1 MITVPARL
9 PAPYVHADN
18 RGLVLCNG
26 AQCISIQASQ
36 LRQCAETF
44 DIIAAE
50 GRATRAQGPHVVGGY
65 IRLRCCDL
73 RRNPGSSAVRDRL
86 VVRFRHAA
94 RGDRAS
100 PPMRPLLV
108 ALALLLV
115 AAAPA
120 QAEEKLVTLYSP
132 PIDSEPYV
140 HKSTTVQLKADGKQ
154 APAEPGYVLGFQEM
168 SLVDSKDPDAKPL
181 PVAKMMVHHFLYF
194 TQGRAR
200 AETGGC
206 LGGDFLAGR
215 GEEHPSGPLRQVTPP
230 DLRARYGIQN
240 ATPQGKA
247 PAWSLT
253 AMVMNH
259 YQRSKRF
266 YVRTR
271 IWYTTEPRTPV
282 YPTAV
287 GDCRHLL
294 NGMAYDVP
302 GGGLPGST
310 FTDRSTWTVP
320 FSGRIVGAASHHHGG
335 AINHTLASQTCGREM
350 FNAKAY
356 YGAADHPYNTIRP
369 ILHEPGPIANGTFRS
384 AQGIPVA
391 AGEVLERVAL
401 HDNATLHVAAMGF
414 WVLLLAKDDR
424 HRLSADAGRRQRGHR
439 AGEVRHGGAV
449 RVQPQGPAA
458 VQAGRAADGVQRP
471 RRRPVLP
478 RRPRDREG
486 RPAADVAVHR
496 RRAAQRDRRQRP
508 ARLLLQL
515 PRHTCRQLL
524 VHADGRGH
532 VPADVPDP
540 PDDDGADA
548 RRQTDLKKLIPS
560 SSSAR

>member
-1 MITVPARL
+1 
-9 PAPYVHADN
+9 
-18 RGLVLCNG
+18 
-26 AQCISIQASQ
+26 
-36 LRQCAETF
+36 
-44 DIIAAE
+44 
-50 GRATRAQGPHVVGGY
+50 
-65 IRLRCCDL
+65 
-73 RRNPGSSAVRDRL
+73 
-86 VVRFRHAA
+86 
-94 RGDRAS
+94 
-100 PPMRPLLV
+100 MRTLLV

-215 GEEHPSGPLRQVTPP
+215 GEEHPSGRFDQVTPP
-230 DLRARYGIQN
+230 DLRARYGIHN

-247 PAWSLT
+247 PAWMLT

-271 IWYTTEPRTPV
+271 IWYTTEPRTPI

-310 FTDRSTWTVP
+310 FTDRSTWTMP

-335 AINHTLASQTCGREM
+335 AINHTLASQTCGREI

-384 AQGIPVA
+384 PTGIPVA

-414 WVLLLAKDDR
+414 WVLLLAKDD
-424 HRLSADAGRRQRGHR
+424 SVTGCQPMPADVR
-439 AGEVRHGGAV
+439 EVTVPAKYDTAGAV
-449 RVQPQGPAA
+449 RVQPQGAAA
-458 VQAGRAADGVQRP
+458 VQAGRRAEGVQRP

-496 RRAAQRDRRQRP
+496 RRAAQRHRRQRP

-515 PRHTCRQLL
+515 PRQRDRQLL

-560 SSSAR
+560 SSSARWASMFSRASSPVNSRRPIVIRIAPESAVMIR

>member
-1 MITVPARL
+1 
-9 PAPYVHADN
+9 
-18 RGLVLCNG
+18 
-26 AQCISIQASQ
+26 
-36 LRQCAETF
+36 
-44 DIIAAE
+44 
-50 GRATRAQGPHVVGGY
+50 
-65 IRLRCCDL
+65 
-73 RRNPGSSAVRDRL
+73 
-86 VVRFRHAA
+86 
-94 RGDRAS
+94 
-100 PPMRPLLV
+100 MRTLLV

-140 HKSTTVQLKADGKQ
+140 HKSTTVQLKADGRQ

-215 GEEHPSGPLRQVTPP
+215 GEEHPSGRFDNVAPP
-230 DLRARYGIQN
+230 DIRARYGIQN
-240 ATPQGKA
+240 ATPEGKA
-247 PAWSLT
+247 PAWMLT

-271 IWYTTEPRTPV
+271 IWYTNEPRTPV

-310 FTDRSTWTVP
+310 FTDRSTWTAP
-320 FSGRIVGAASHHHGG
+320 FSGRIIGAASHHHGG
-335 AINHTLASQTCGREM
+335 AINHTLTSQTCGRPL
-350 FNAKAY
+350 FDAKAY

-384 AQGIPVA
+384 AQGVPVA

-414 WVLLLAKDDR
+414 WVLLLAKDDAVTGCQPMPSD
-424 HRLSADAGRRQRGHR
+424 LSEVTVPAKYDTLAPFVFSRAVPQLFKPSGPLKTFNGRVGDQFFRAGRVTAKVGQRLTWRFTGVEPHSVTVANGPR
-439 AGEVRHGGAV
+439 GFSSNYLGNVTGSYSFTPTVAGTYRLTCLIH
-449 RVQPQGPAA
+449 PTTM
-458 VQAGRAADGVQRP
+458 
-471 RRRPVLP
+471 
-478 RRPRDREG
+478 
-486 RPAADVAVHR
+486 
-496 RRAAQRDRRQRP
+496 AQ
-508 ARLLLQL
+508 
-515 PRHTCRQLL
+515 TL
-524 VHADGRGH
+524 VVKR
-532 VPADVPDP
+532 
-540 PDDDGADA
+540 
-548 RRQTDLKKLIPS
+548 S
-560 SSSAR
+560 

>member
-1 MITVPARL
+1 MKSFLAALI
-9 PAPYVHADN
+9 
-18 RGLVLCNG
+18 VL
-26 AQCISIQASQ
+26 
-36 LRQCAETF
+36 
-44 DIIAAE
+44 
-50 GRATRAQGPHVVGGY
+50 
-65 IRLRCCDL
+65 
-73 RRNPGSSAVRDRL
+73 
-86 VVRFRHAA
+86 
-94 RGDRAS
+94 
-100 PPMRPLLV
+100 
-108 ALALLLV
+108 LA

-120 QAEEKLVTLYSP
+120 SAEERLLTLYSP
-132 PIDSEPYV
+132 PIESEPYV
-140 HKSTTVQLKADGKQ
+140 HKSTTVQLKPDGKQ

-194 TQGRAR
+194 TAGRAS

-215 GEEHPSGPLRQVTPP
+215 GEEHPSGRFDNVSPP
-230 DLRARYGIQN
+230 EIRARFGIQN
-240 ATPQGKA
+240 ATPQGNA

-271 IWYTTEPRTPV
+271 VWYTTEPRTPV

-320 FSGRIVGAASHHHGG
+320 FSGRIIGAASHHHGG
-335 AINHTLASQTCGREM
+335 AINHTLASQTCGRAI

-401 HDNATLHVAAMGF
+401 HDNATLHVASMGF
-414 WVLLLAKDDR
+414 WVLLLAKDDSVAGCQPMPSDVGEVTVPAKYDTLAPFVFSR
-424 HRLSADAGRRQRGHR
+424 TVPQLFKPSGPLKAFNGRVGDQFFRAGRVKAKVGQRLTWRFTGFEPHSVTVANGPR
-439 AGEVRHGGAV
+439 GFSSNYLGNVRGSYSFTPTVPGTYRLTCLIH
-449 RVQPQGPAA
+449 PTTM
-458 VQAGRAADGVQRP
+458 
-471 RRRPVLP
+471 
-478 RRPRDREG
+478 
-486 RPAADVAVHR
+486 
-496 RRAAQRDRRQRP
+496 AQ
-508 ARLLLQL
+508 
-515 PRHTCRQLL
+515 TL
-524 VHADGRGH
+524 VVKR
-532 VPADVPDP
+532 
-540 PDDDGADA
+540 
-548 RRQTDLKKLIPS
+548 S
-560 SSSAR
+560 

>member
-1 MITVPARL
+1 M
-9 PAPYVHADN
+9 
-18 RGLVLCNG
+18 
-26 AQCISIQASQ
+26 
-36 LRQCAETF
+36 
-44 DIIAAE
+44 
-50 GRATRAQGPHVVGGY
+50 RA
-65 IRLRCCDL
+65 
-73 RRNPGSSAVRDRL
+73 
-86 VVRFRHAA
+86 
-94 RGDRAS
+94 
-100 PPMRPLLV
+100 LLV

-120 QAEEKLVTLYSP
+120 QAEEKLLTLYSP

-200 AETGGC
+200 VETGGC

-215 GEEHPSGPLRQVTPP
+215 GEEHPSGRFDSVTPP

-240 ATPQGKA
+240 ATPAGKA

-310 FTDRSTWTVP
+310 FTDRSTWTAP

-335 AINHTLASQTCGREM
+335 AINHTLTSQTCGRGI

-384 AQGIPVA
+384 PTGHPGGRGRGAGARRAPRQRDAARRRDGVLGAA
-391 AGEVLERVAL
+391 AGQGRLG
-401 HDNATLHVAAMGF
+401 HG
-414 WVLLLAKDDR
+414 
-424 HRLSADAGRRQRGHR
+424 LSADAGRRQRGHR
-439 AGEVRHGGAV
+439 ACRSTTPW
-449 RVQPQGPAA
+449 RRSCSAA
-458 VQAGRAADGVQRP
+458 RSRSCSSRAAR
-471 RRRPVLP
+471 
-478 RRPRDREG
+478 
-486 RPAADVAVHR
+486 
-496 RRAAQRDRRQRP
+496 
-508 ARLLLQL
+508 
-515 PRHTCRQLL
+515 
-524 VHADGRGH
+524 
-532 VPADVPDP
+532 
-540 PDDDGADA
+540 
-548 RRQTDLKKLIPS
+548 
-560 SSSAR
+560 

>member
-1 MITVPARL
+1 M
-9 PAPYVHADN
+9 
-18 RGLVLCNG
+18 
-26 AQCISIQASQ
+26 
-36 LRQCAETF
+36 
-44 DIIAAE
+44 
-50 GRATRAQGPHVVGGY
+50 RA
-65 IRLRCCDL
+65 
-73 RRNPGSSAVRDRL
+73 
-86 VVRFRHAA
+86 
-94 RGDRAS
+94 
-100 PPMRPLLV
+100 LLV

-120 QAEEKLVTLYSP
+120 QAEEKLLTLYSP

-200 AETGGC
+200 VETGGC

-215 GEEHPSGPLRQVTPP
+215 GEEHPSGRFDQVTPP

-240 ATPQGKA
+240 ATPEGRA

-271 IWYTTEPRTPV
+271 IWYTTEPRTPI

-310 FTDRSTWTVP
+310 FTDRSAWTVP
-320 FSGRIVGAASHHHGG
+320 FSGRIIGAASHHHGG
-335 AINHTLASQTCGREM
+335 AINHTLTSQTCGREI

-369 ILHEPGPIANGTFRS
+369 ILHEPGPIANGTYRS
-384 AQGIPVA
+384 PTGIPVA

-414 WVLLLAKDDR
+414 WVLLLAKDD
-424 HRLSADAGRRQRGHR
+424 SVTGC
-439 AGEVRHGGAV
+439 
-449 RVQPQGPAA
+449 QPM
-458 VQAGRAADGVQRP
+458 
-471 RRRPVLP
+471 
-478 RRPRDREG
+478 
-486 RPAADVAVHR
+486 
-496 RRAAQRDRRQRP
+496 
-508 ARLLLQL
+508 
-515 PRHTCRQLL
+515 
-524 VHADGRGH
+524 
-532 VPADVPDP
+532 PADVREVTVPAKYDTVAP
-540 PDDDGADA
+540 FVFSRKVPQLFKPGGSLKAFNGRVGDQFFRAGRVSAKVGQRLTWRFTGVEPHSVTVA
-548 RRQTDLKKLIPS
+548 NGPRGFSSNYLGNVTGSYSFTPTVAGTYRLTCLIHPTTMAQTLVVKRS
-560 SSSAR
+560 